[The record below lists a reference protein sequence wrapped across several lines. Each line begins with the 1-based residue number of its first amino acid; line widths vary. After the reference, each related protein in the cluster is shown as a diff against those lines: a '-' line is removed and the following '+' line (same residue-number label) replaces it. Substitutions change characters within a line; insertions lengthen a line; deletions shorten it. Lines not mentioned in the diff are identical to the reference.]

1 MTKRSQRPSLN
12 YLLGA
17 LSVAAI
23 VAAYT
28 SVGAASS
35 STGPTRR
42 FVGAEQGVVQSTV
55 SGSGNLQVPNQLNL
69 GFKTSGVVTH
79 IYVAQGQHV
88 NAGQLLA
95 TLDPQSAQVALEQ
108 AKATLQSAEAT
119 LSQEEESEGE
129 TTSGSAKGTAAAT
142 TASVSYIAPV
152 ATAADTSGNAAV
164 STPSTPVAP
173 PTKTAP
179 TTPSTSAAPTTKTTP
194 TATTPATKPASTPTA
209 TTPATKP
216 TSTPTATTPA
226 QATGSGN
233 SSEPEK
239 AKQSAATR
247 EANLASARAAVK
259 SDRLAV
265 QGDEKAVQNTRL
277 YAPESGTIAALSGE
291 VGETVSATGTTKA
304 SSSSSASSSG
314 GGSSASSPAGSTA
327 AGPAA
332 SSSSGSSS
340 SSSSSSFAV
349 LSDLGSMELV
359 VPLSESEV
367 GNVKVGQTATVTVEA
382 LSGRRLA
389 GHVTKVATLPT
400 SNSGVVSYDVTF
412 ELDQTTA
419 GLKPGMSAAAS
430 VVVSEASGIS
440 VPTSA
445 ISGATVTVHRGGSD
459 VRQSVVTGLAGDSS
473 TIILSGIKV
482 GEEVALPVTS
492 ATGAASG
499 QGAKGRTGLGFA
511 GRGGFPGGGLTGGGP
526 PGGG

>member
-1 MTKRSQRPSLN
+1 MTKRLQRPSLN

-17 LSVAAI
+17 LCVAAI

-95 TLDPQSAQVALEQ
+95 ALDPQSAQVALEQ

-129 TTSGSAKGTAAAT
+129 TTSGSAKSTAAAT
-142 TASVSYIAPV
+142 TASVSYVAPV
-152 ATAADTSGNAAV
+152 ATAADTSGNATV
-164 STPSTPVAP
+164 STPSTPAAP
-173 PTKTAP
+173 QTKTAA

-194 TATTPATKPASTPTA
+194 TATTPATKP
-209 TTPATKP
+209 
-216 TSTPTATTPA
+216 TSTPTATTPS

-233 SSEPEK
+233 ASEPEK

-382 LSGRRLA
+382 LSGRKLV

-419 GLKPGMSAAAS
+419 GLKPGMSAATS

-499 QGAKGRTGLGFA
+499 QGAKGRTGSGFA

>member
-23 VAAYT
+23 VVAYT

-35 STGPTRR
+35 STGATRR

-55 SGSGNLQVPNQLNL
+55 SGSGNLQAPNQLNL

-88 NAGQLLA
+88 NPGQLLA
-95 TLDPQSAQVALEQ
+95 ALDPQSAQVTLEQ

-119 LSQEEESEGE
+119 LSQEEENEGE
-129 TTSGSAKGTAAAT
+129 TTSGSAKGAAGAT
-142 TASVSYIAPV
+142 TASVSYVAPI
-152 ATAADTSGNAAV
+152 ATAAETPGNAAA
-164 STPSTPVAP
+164 STPSTPAPP
-173 PTKTAP
+173 PTKTTPAA
-179 TTPSTSAAPTTKTTP
+179 TTPSTAAAPTTKT
-194 TATTPATKPASTPTA
+194 TPTA

-216 TSTPTATTPA
+216 TSTPTATTPSPT
-226 QATGSGN
+226 TGSGN
-233 SSEPEK
+233 STESEK
-239 AKQSAATR
+239 TKQSAATR

-265 QGDEKAVQNTRL
+265 QGDEKAVQDTNL

-314 GGSSASSPAGSTA
+314 GGSSASSATGSTA
-327 AGPAA
+327 AGPGT

-382 LSGRRLA
+382 LSGRKLA

-412 ELDQTTA
+412 QLDQTTA

-430 VVVSEASGIS
+430 VVVSEGSGVS

-445 ISGATVTVHRGGSD
+445 ISGGTVTVRRRGSD
-459 VRQSVVTGLAGDSS
+459 IRQSVVTGLAGDSS
-473 TIILSGIKV
+473 TIIVSGIKA

-499 QGAKGRTGLGFA
+499 QGAKARTGLGFA